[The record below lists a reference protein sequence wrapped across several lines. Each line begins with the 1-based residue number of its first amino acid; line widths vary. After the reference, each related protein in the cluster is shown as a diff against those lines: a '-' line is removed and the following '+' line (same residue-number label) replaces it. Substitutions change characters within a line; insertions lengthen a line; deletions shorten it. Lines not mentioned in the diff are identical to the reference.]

1 MRARRLTDKNK
12 ILRFLETDRLYAA
25 YAIGDLEPAMF
36 AQSEW
41 AGTEEEGQLR
51 ALALLFKGLD
61 PPALFLMGELAGLT
75 TILRLSMR
83 PERAYLTCQEK
94 HLPAVQAMYR
104 TEPPVPMWRMAIQ
117 RSDFRPVYSREV
129 LELSPRHCE
138 ELKQLYTQGGGGAFS
153 PTKLAVGIFF
163 GVLDRG
169 RIVAA
174 AGTHLVSPSY
184 GIGALGNVYTDAPYR
199 GRGYGTATTSAVVA
213 ALFQRGIRHVILNV
227 AQDNLTAI
235 QIYECLGF
243 TKYCPFF
250 EMVGLRKG

>member
-1 MRARRLTDKNK
+1 MRARRLTDKSK
-12 ILRFLETDRLYAA
+12 ILSFLETDRLYAA
-25 YAIGDLEPAMF
+25 YAIGDLEPALF

-41 AGTEEEGQLR
+41 VGTEEGGQLR

-61 PPALFLMGELAGLT
+61 PPALFLMGELAGLAI
-75 TILRLSMR
+75 ILRLRLR
-83 PERAYLTCQEK
+83 PERVYLTCQEA
-94 HLPAVQAMYR
+94 HLPAVRAMYR
-104 TEPPVPMWRMAIQ
+104 TEPPVPMWRMTLQ
-117 RSDFRPVYSREV
+117 RRDFRPVCSREV
-129 LELSPRHCE
+129 QELSPRHSE
-138 ELKQLYTQGGGGAFS
+138 ELKQLYAQGGGDAFS
-153 PTKLAVGIFF
+153 PTQLAVGVFF

-184 GIGALGNVYTDAPYR
+184 GIGALGNVYTDAAYR

-227 AQDNLTAI
+227 AQDNPTAI
-235 QIYECLGF
+235 RIYESLGF
-243 TKYCPFF
+243 TKYCPFL